1 MDEII
6 VAAAIGLL
14 VLILLGAAVAAVW
27 SQNLSDEERERWGLG
42 PKGQGR

>member
-6 VAAAIGLL
+6 IAAAIGAL

-27 SQNLSDEERERWGLG
+27 SQNLSDEEREWYGLG
-42 PKGQGR
+42 KKGQGR

>member
-6 VAAAIGLL
+6 IAAAIGAL

-27 SQNLSDEERERWGLG
+27 SQNLSDEERERYGLG
-42 PKGQGR
+42 KKGQGR

>member
-14 VLILLGAAVAAVW
+14 VLILLGAVIAAVW
-27 SQNLSDEERERWGLG
+27 SQNLSDEERERYGLG
-42 PKGQGR
+42 KKGQGR